1 MESKFYSAFAPYV
14 GKYPVLAP
22 SNALDFR
29 SLGTIAPD
37 TFMSLIKTAVD
48 FRTKYADLLQKVSPD
63 SNATATL
70 NACDAWATFLW
81 GNTSAAV
88 AGQPPPPQAV
98 QVALYQGSQGEFQNA
113 ASVYGKLTIQLPLL
127 QNGQPAPPIV
137 VSTSTAAG
145 EIPRDATSA
154 LSKAQTYQWSLTGGA
169 GYPACTGFVSE
180 LNERGAGRYPARLD
194 AFSIPGNP
202 WLLLMIMGS
211 NQSGNLGGGQFSIPI
226 VMQAPG
232 GEKMGFFVAF
242 RLGDGRSYPGTIP
255 PPRAVGPKP
264 VMSEAQ
270 PFLQGAGG

>member
-1 MESKFYSAFAPYV
+1 
-14 GKYPVLAP
+14 
-22 SNALDFR
+22 
-29 SLGTIAPD
+29 
-37 TFMSLIKTAVD
+37 MSLIKTAVD

-70 NACDAWATFLW
+70 SACETWANFLW
-81 GNTSAAV
+81 GSTAAAV
-88 AGQPPPPQAV
+88 SGQPPPPQAV
-98 QVALYQGSQGEFQNA
+98 QVALYQGRSDEFLNA

-145 EIPRDATSA
+145 EIPRDAASA
-154 LSKAQTYQWSLTGGA
+154 LAKAQTYQWTLTGSA
-169 GYPACTGFVSE
+169 SYPACTGFVSE
-180 LNERGAGRYPARLD
+180 LNQRGQGQYPERLD

-226 VMQAPG
+226 VMQAPR

-242 RLGDGRSYPGTIP
+242 RLSDGRAYPGTIP
-255 PPRAVGPKP
+255 PPKAVGPRP
-264 VMSEAQ
+264 VMTEAQ
-270 PFLQGAGG
+270 QYLQSAGG